1 MLLYWKATS
10 FKNIIDFYD
19 FNFII
24 QNQVTSIQAKDLV
37 HFFSIGDKYYYRF
50 QIYNKKNWSHK
61 QKIQFS

>member
-1 MLLYWKATS
+1 MLYKQ
-10 FKNIIDFYD
+10 I
-19 FNFII
+19 
-24 QNQVTSIQAKDLV
+24 DLV